1 MARPV
6 SEMHT
11 STICCHQLRRRSEDL
26 RGRRMKGRTVIIGA
40 EERRRGK
47 NEEKADAEA
56 ERERV
61 VKMRRCRLS

>member
-11 STICCHQLRRRSEDL
+11 STICCHQLRRRSEDV

-47 NEEKADAEA
+47 NEEKTAEA
-56 ERERV
+56 ERERM
-61 VKMRRCRLS
+61 VKMRICRLS

>member
-1 MARPV
+1 
-6 SEMHT
+6 
-11 STICCHQLRRRSEDL
+11 
-26 RGRRMKGRTVIIGA
+26 MKGRTVIIGA
-40 EERRRGK
+40 EERRRDK